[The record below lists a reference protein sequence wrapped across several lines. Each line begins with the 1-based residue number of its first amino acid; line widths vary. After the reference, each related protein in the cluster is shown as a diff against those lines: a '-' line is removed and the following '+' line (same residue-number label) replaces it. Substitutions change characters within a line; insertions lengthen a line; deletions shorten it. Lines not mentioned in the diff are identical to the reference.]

1 MRRYCYGLF
10 GLFLPVLL
18 AAQGRIL
25 PAPCLRVC
33 PVDRVCVPCTGQQE
47 TIIRTRSDVH
57 VRLDRGVVQYEITE
71 TFKNLGARIAE
82 AEFIFPLPG
91 GAAFQDLKLSIN
103 GELVAGETMSAVE
116 ARRIYESIVQ
126 RQRDPALVE
135 WMGSGLLRARIF
147 PINPGEEKKVV
158 IRYQTAA
165 RREGNVVRV
174 DVRDVGGNVSN
185 FRKLPSRLRRPN
197 TEREELSHKPVNITF
212 DYPNTVQF
220 GTAYSP
226 THDLIALKAKA
237 KSYKSVSIVANGA
250 NATILV
256 PVRSSSEASLAVLT
270 HAASANNGFAM
281 ISISPP
287 TAQQR
292 ITPRDITVVVD
303 VSGSMSG
310 SKMVQ
315 AKAAVKQL
323 LQTLSNQDR
332 FRLIDFSSTVQSFHD
347 DYSSVTPANVS
358 AANRYIDGLEAQG
371 GTNIA
376 GALREAL
383 RVKGTNGRLPVVLF
397 VTDGEPTVGE
407 QDPTAIAAMADSL
420 RGNARVFTFGLGG
433 DVHISLLEQLA
444 LSGRGTSQFVA
455 PNESIEHTMSVT
467 AQRLS
472 NPLVTGVRVR
482 GEGIRLTSMLPVT
495 SADIFAGQDLV
506 VFAQYKEAG
515 TGLVVVTG
523 ESVNGPVTWR
533 VKATFPAKEREN
545 AFIPRLWATQRVGYL
560 SAEKRKNMTE
570 GRASPELDEEI
581 KTLGERYGIPTQFSS
596 YLVVEPG
603 RKPMTSRNAIAGGVS
618 KGIAAGETSTYF
630 EMRVAKDAQEQR
642 SAKSVSAANTVAIRR
657 IEREMATA
665 AKNVGDRIF
674 LLRDSVWTDSRS
686 VGKLDVVRVKPFSEA
701 YFSLLAQ
708 IPDLAPIFAIGE
720 RVQVVGRQ
728 VVIELTPSGAEKLSS
743 AVVSSVERRW

>member
-1 MRRYCYGLF
+1 MRRYFYGLF
-10 GLFLPVLL
+10 GLFIPALL

-33 PVDRVCVPCTGQQE
+33 PVDRVCIPCSDQSE
-47 TIIRTRSDVH
+47 SIVRTRSDIH

-71 TFKNLGARIAE
+71 TFKNLGVRIAE

-174 DVRDVGGNVSN
+174 DVRDAGGNVSS
-185 FRKLPSRLRRPN
+185 FRNAPSGPRRPRA
-197 TEREELSHKPVNITF
+197 ERDDSSPKSVNITF
-212 DYPNTVQF
+212 DYPDTEQF

-226 THDLIALKAKA
+226 THDLVALKAKT
-237 KSYKSVSIVANGA
+237 KSYNSVSIVANGA

-256 PVRSSSEASLAVLT
+256 PVRSSSEASLTVLT
-270 HAASANNGFAM
+270 HAASANDGFAM

-287 TAQQR
+287 ATPPR

-310 SKMVQ
+310 SKLVQ

-323 LQTLSNQDR
+323 LQTLSSQDR
-332 FRLIDFSSTVQSFHD
+332 FRLVDFSSTVQSFRD
-347 DYSSVTPANVS
+347 DYSSATQSNVN
-358 AANRYIDGLEAQG
+358 AAARYIDALEAQG

-376 GALREAL
+376 DALKEAL
-383 RVKGTNGRLPVVLF
+383 RVKGTKGRLPIVLF
-397 VTDGEPTVGE
+397 VTDGDPTVGE
-407 QDPTAIAAMADSL
+407 QNPTIIAAMADSL
-420 RGNARVFTFGLGG
+420 RGNARVFTFGLGA

-472 NPLVTGVRVR
+472 SPIVTDVRVR
-482 GEGIRLTSMLPVT
+482 GEGVRLTSMLPVT
-495 SADIFAGQDLV
+495 PVDIFAGQDLV
-506 VFAQYKEAG
+506 VFAQYRETG
-515 TGLVVVTG
+515 TGSVIVTG
-523 ESVNGPVTWR
+523 ETVNGPVTWR
-533 VKATFPAKEREN
+533 VKAAFPAKEREN

-560 SAEKRKNMTE
+560 SAEKRKNITA
-570 GRASPELDEEI
+570 GRSSPELDEEI
-581 KTLGERYGIPTQFSS
+581 KTLGERYGIPTEFSS

-603 RKPMTSRNAIAGGVS
+603 RRPITSRNTAGGIS
-618 KGIAAGETSTYF
+618 KGVAGGETTTYF
-630 EMRVAKDAQEQR
+630 ELRVAREAQAQR
-642 SAKSVSAANTVAIRR
+642 SAKSVSAASAAAINR
-657 IEREMATA
+657 IERETATA
-665 AKNVGDRIF
+665 AKSVGDRIF
-674 LLRDSVWTDSRS
+674 LLRDSVWADSRPA
-686 VGKLDVVRVKPFSEA
+686 GKLEVVRVKPFSEA

-720 RVQVVGRQ
+720 RVRVVGKQ
-728 VVIELTPSGAEKLSS
+728 VVIELAPNGLDNLS
-743 AVVSSVERRW
+743 AAAISSIERRW